1 MNVHPVDFSVT
12 VAAGAGEANTKTA
25 LGNAA
30 GVVHGLL
37 MLVGVKP
44 PNASAV
50 YDLAIYDSA
59 GFLLY
64 AENDMTG
71 ETATVSMEKL
81 CNSPLR
87 IALSNCSSDG
97 SYAVRLYARN

>member
-12 VAAGAGEANTKTA
+12 VASGSGEANTKTA
-25 LGNAA
+25 LGGAA
-30 GVVHGLL
+30 GTIHGLL
-37 MLVGVKP
+37 MLVGIKP
-44 PNASAV
+44 PNSSAV

-59 GFLLY
+59 GYLLY
-64 AENDMTG
+64 AGIGMTG

-87 IALSNCSSDG
+87 LALSNCSFDG